1 MSEANQLLAKLIEPF
16 AIEDVKQRRQ
26 GSVMLD
32 YISVDA
38 TIRRLNEVLG
48 ASWSTS
54 DLSTSLIP
62 LDGGTSGGKFIATVA
77 LTLTALGK
85 QAVGVGADVAT
96 DPDKAVKTAL
106 AEALKKAGH
115 QFGIGLYLWQ
125 EEERAIVAR
134 QRAGTTIPV
143 NRGKVT
149 EPVQQGGEYTTG
161 SEFPSDGG
169 F

>member
-1 MSEANQLLAKLIEPF
+1 MSELLAKLSEPF

-32 YISVDA
+32 YISIDA

-48 ASWSTS
+48 AEWSTS

-62 LDGGTSGGKFIATVA
+62 LEGGKFLATVA
-77 LTLTALGK
+77 LTLHGLGK
-85 QAVGVGADVAT
+85 QAVGTGADIAP

-125 EEERAIVAR
+125 EEERAIVAK
-134 QRAGTTIPV
+134 QRRSVKADPIDTDS
-143 NRGKVT
+143 
-149 EPVQQGGEYTTG
+149 YD
-161 SEFPSDGG
+161 DGAKSFG
-169 F
+169 DSF